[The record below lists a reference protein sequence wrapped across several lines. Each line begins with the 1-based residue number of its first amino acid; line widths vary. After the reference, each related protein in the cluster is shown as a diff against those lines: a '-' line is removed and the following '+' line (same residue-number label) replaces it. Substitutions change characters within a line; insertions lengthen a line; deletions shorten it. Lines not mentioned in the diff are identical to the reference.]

1 LVINRLFT
9 KLCKGLTHLL
19 LGEEQ
24 TEGYIEWF
32 GKCAVNMLLLNSDF
46 LYSTLVALMAFF
58 VGLWTLVLGV
68 GFVLCLRDEIISPE
82 DSLRM
87 LSLGKE

>member
-1 LVINRLFT
+1 
-9 KLCKGLTHLL
+9 
-19 LGEEQ
+19 
-24 TEGYIEWF
+24 
-32 GKCAVNMLLLNSDF
+32 MLLLNSDF